1 MITLRYKPK
10 SINYNLIFGIIW
22 LSLGI
27 ARVTLVQKDN
37 FFFYGFIVFGICYLT
52 MYFVMEYKQYATI
65 TDEVITKNGL
75 LSKSILVKNITEIK
89 EFAGDVIFKS
99 AEKEITINTNF
110 ITEQS
115 ATQLK
120 EYVHKFKTARILTN

>member
-52 MYFVMEYKQYATI
+52 MYFVMKYKQYATI

-75 LSKSILVKNITEIK
+75 LSKSILVNNITEIK
-89 EFAGDVIFKS
+89 EFAGDVIFKT
-99 AEKEITINTNF
+99 KESEIAINTNQ
-110 ITEQS
+110 ITEASVIEVKNYAQKLRTELNI
-115 ATQLK
+115 A
-120 EYVHKFKTARILTN
+120 

>member
-52 MYFVMEYKQYATI
+52 MYFVMKYKQYATI

-89 EFAGDVIFKS
+89 EFAGDVIFKT
-99 AEKEITINTNF
+99 KEREIAINTNQ
-110 ITEQS
+110 ITEASVIEVKNYAQK
-115 ATQLK
+115 LK
-120 EYVHKFKTARILTN
+120 IELNIA

>member
-10 SINYNLIFGIIW
+10 AINYNLIFGIIW

-52 MYFVMEYKQYATI
+52 MYFVMKYKQYATI

-89 EFAGDVIFKS
+89 DFAGDVIFKTKES
-99 AEKEITINTNF
+99 EITINTNQ
-110 ITEQS
+110 ITEDSVIEVKNYAQKLRTELNI
-115 ATQLK
+115 A
-120 EYVHKFKTARILTN
+120 

>member
-52 MYFVMEYKQYATI
+52 MYFVMKYKQYATI

-89 EFAGDVIFKS
+89 EFAGDVIFKT
-99 AEKEITINTNF
+99 KESEIAINTNQ
-110 ITEQS
+110 ITEDSVIEVKNYAQKLRTELNI
-115 ATQLK
+115 A
-120 EYVHKFKTARILTN
+120 

>member
-52 MYFVMEYKQYATI
+52 MYFVMKYKQYATI
-65 TDEVITKNGL
+65 TDEVI
-75 LSKSILVKNITEIK
+75 K
-89 EFAGDVIFKS
+89 ES
-99 AEKEITINTNF
+99 EITINTNQ
-110 ITEQS
+110 ITEDSVIEVKNYAQKLRTELNI
-115 ATQLK
+115 A
-120 EYVHKFKTARILTN
+120 